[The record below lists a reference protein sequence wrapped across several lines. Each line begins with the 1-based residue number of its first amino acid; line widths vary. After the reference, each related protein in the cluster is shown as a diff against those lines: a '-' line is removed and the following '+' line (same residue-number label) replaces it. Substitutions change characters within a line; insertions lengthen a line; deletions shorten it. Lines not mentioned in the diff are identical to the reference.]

1 MRKRLLNAAAVLLL
15 LILVGLVV
23 WQGSFNMG
31 KLGPAN
37 VGQVY
42 LYWAMS
48 TLVFLLMVWL
58 GFTLFRLMVKLYIER
73 SRDDEGSR
81 IKTKLVTGA
90 LLLSF
95 LPVLFM
101 VLWSYQVLNMNIKQW
116 FSRPAENVKLVL
128 SDVGVSMVKESQIR
142 ARAQANWMASMPE
155 MEIFAHGGPANT
167 DVFEKLCDD
176 NDIVEVHV
184 EAPALGKRTVCA
196 WNARNRSNS
205 ARRIVEIV
213 AIRTGGKLVLTIH
226 LPVDLEQ
233 KEREISG
240 YVAEY
245 SQLGLD
251 RQETRRFY
259 LLYLALITLFILFVA
274 TWVALFL
281 ARQIT
286 VPIAALLEAAREVR
300 RGNLRHRIQVGAVD
314 ELATLVRQFNE
325 MTQDLE
331 SSSKEL
337 EARRRF
343 TETILESIPTGV
355 ISVSGDG
362 KIQTVNQALSRMFGE
377 ECVRGAVRLEQL
389 FQAEDIVE
397 IRYLMNRSRRTGVAS
412 RQLDIPRDR
421 QTLHLSVT
429 VAPIDE
435 RVTSGYVIVLE
446 DTSELLRA
454 QKSAAWHEVA
464 RRIAHEIKNP
474 LTPISL
480 SAERIARHLERG
492 STTPE
497 FARVVR
503 DCTRII
509 QEEVVSVKSLVDE
522 FSQFARFPAAQPQP
536 SDLNEVVESALA
548 VFSGRLEGISIHKA
562 LGEGLPEVN
571 LDREQF
577 KRVVVNLID
586 NAAEAMTEVPWRQ
599 LSIRTLAP
607 TADTVELV
615 VADSGSGISP
625 EDREKLFLPYFSTKE
640 RGTGLGLAIVA
651 HILTDHGAQIRV
663 EDNHPTGARF
673 TIEVPAV
680 VQQPAVQ
687 QEVKL

>member
-1 MRKRLLNAAAVLLL
+1 MRKRLLNAAAVVTL
-15 LILVGLVV
+15 LILVGLVI

-58 GFTLFRLMVKLYIER
+58 AFMLFRLMVKLYIER
-73 SRDDEGSR
+73 SRDSEGSR

-116 FSRPAENVKLVL
+116 FSRPAENVKLAL
-128 SDVGVSMVKESQIR
+128 TDTGVALAKESQIR
-142 ARAQANWMASMPE
+142 ARAQASWMAGLPE
-155 MEIFAHGGPANT
+155 IEVFAHGGPANS
-167 DVFEKLCDD
+167 DLFEKLCDD
-176 NDIVEVHV
+176 NDIVEVHI
-184 EAPALGKRTVCA
+184 ESPTRGKLTVCS
-196 WNARNRSNS
+196 WDARNRSNS
-205 ARRIVEIV
+205 ARRIVEV
-213 AIRTGGKLVLTIH
+213 AAIRTGGRLVLTNH
-226 LPVDLEQ
+226 MPVDLDQ

-331 SSSKEL
+331 SSSREL

-355 ISVSGDG
+355 ISVSADG
-362 KIQTVNQALSRMFGE
+362 RIQTVNHALQRMFGAE
-377 ECVRGAVRLEQL
+377 RVGGATRLEQL
-389 FQAEDIVE
+389 FQTADVVE
-397 IRYLMNRSRRTGVAS
+397 IRYLMNRARRTGVAA
-412 RQLDIPRDR
+412 RQLDVPHDR

-454 QKSAAWHEVA
+454 QKAAAWHEVA

-480 SAERIARHLERG
+480 SAERIARHLERA

-497 FARVVR
+497 FARIVR

-509 QEEVVSVKSLVDE
+509 QEEVGSVKSLVDE

-536 SDLNEVVESALA
+536 SDLNDVVESALA
-548 VFSGRLEGISIHKA
+548 VFSGRLEGITIHKS
-562 LGEGLPEVN
+562 LGEGLPVVN

-586 NAAEAMTEVPWRQ
+586 NAAEAMKEVPWRH
-599 LSIRTLAP
+599 LSIRTQAP
-607 TADTVELV
+607 TPDTVELV
-615 VADSGSGISP
+615 VADSGTGITP

-663 EDNHPTGARF
+663 EDNTPTGARF
-673 TIEVPAV
+673 TIEVPA
-680 VQQPAVQ
+680 AVETMMGT
-687 QEVKL
+687 EVRV

>member
-1 MRKRLLNAAAVLLL
+1 MRKRLLNAAAVITL
-15 LILVGLVV
+15 LILVGLVI

-58 GFTLFRLMVKLYIER
+58 AFMLFRLMVKLYIER
-73 SRDDEGSR
+73 SQEHEGSH

-116 FSRPAENVKLVL
+116 FSRPAESVKLAL
-128 SDVGVSMVKESQIR
+128 SDTGVALTSESEIR
-142 ARAQANWMASMPE
+142 ARAQANWLASLPE
-155 MEIFAHGGPANT
+155 VEVFAHGGPANI
-167 DVFEKLCDD
+167 DLFEKICDE
-176 NDIVEVHV
+176 NDIVEVHIV
-184 EAPALGKRTVCA
+184 SPARGKLTVCS
-196 WNARNRSNS
+196 WDARNRSNS
-205 ARRIVEIV
+205 ARRIVASA
-213 AIRTGGKLVLTIH
+213 AIRTGGQLILTNH

-240 YVAEY
+240 YVSEY
-245 SQLGLD
+245 NQLGLD

-274 TWVALFL
+274 IWVALFL

-300 RGNLRHRIQVGAVD
+300 RGNLRHRVQVGAVD

-331 SSSKEL
+331 SSSREL

-355 ISVSGDG
+355 ISVASDG
-362 KIQTVNQALSRMFGE
+362 RIQTINQALLRMFGE
-377 ECVRGAVRLEQL
+377 ERARAAARLDQL
-389 FQAEDIVE
+389 FADDDVME
-397 IRYLMNRSRRTGVAS
+397 IRYLMNRARRTGVAA
-412 RQLDIPRDR
+412 RQMDIAHNR
-421 QTLHLSVT
+421 QTLHLSIT

-454 QKSAAWHEVA
+454 QKAAAWHEVA

-480 SAERIARHLERG
+480 SAERIARNLERNVT
-492 STTPE
+492 SPE
-497 FARVVR
+497 FTRIIR

-509 QEEVVSVKSLVDE
+509 QEEVGSVKTLVDE
-522 FSQFARFPAAQPQP
+522 FAQFARFPAAQPQP
-536 SDLNEVVESALA
+536 SDLNDVVESALA
-548 VFSGRLEGISIHKA
+548 VFSGRLEGITIHKS
-562 LGEGLPEVN
+562 LRQGLPVVN
-571 LDREQF
+571 VDREQF
-577 KRVVVNLID
+577 KRVIVNLID
-586 NAAEAMTEVPWRQ
+586 NAAEAMKDVPWRH
-599 LSIRTLAP
+599 LSIGTQSP
-607 TADTVELV
+607 TPDTVELV
-615 VADSGSGISP
+615 VADSGIGISP
-625 EDREKLFLPYFSTKE
+625 EDRERLFLPYFSTKG

-663 EDNHPTGARF
+663 EENTPTGARF
-673 TIEVPAV
+673 TIEVPA
-680 VQQPAVQ
+680 AVEQ
-687 QEVKL
+687 AVEAEVRT

>member
-1 MRKRLLNAAAVLLL
+1 MRKRLLNAAAVITL
-15 LILVGLVV
+15 LILVGLVI

-58 GFTLFRLMVKLYIER
+58 AFMLFRLMVKLYIER
-73 SRDDEGSR
+73 SRDHEGSR
-81 IKTKLVTGA
+81 IKTKLVIGA

-116 FSRPAENVKLVL
+116 FSRPAENVKLAL
-128 SDVGVSMVKESQIR
+128 SDTGVALLRESQIR
-142 ARAQANWMASMPE
+142 TRAQANWMAGMPE
-155 MEIFAHGGPANT
+155 VEAFARGKQQST
-167 DVFEKLCDD
+167 DLFEKICDD
-176 NDIVEVHV
+176 NDIVEVHIQT
-184 EAPALGKRTVCA
+184 ASRGKLPLCS

-205 ARRIVEIV
+205 ARRIVETA
-213 AIRTGGKLVLTIH
+213 AIRTGGMLVLTTH

-240 YVAEY
+240 YVSEY
-245 SQLGLD
+245 NQLGLD

-300 RGNLRHRIQVGAVD
+300 KGNLRHRVQVSAVD

-331 SSSKEL
+331 TSSREL

-355 ISVSGDG
+355 ISVAGDG
-362 KIQTVNQALSRMFGE
+362 RIQTVNQALLRMFGE
-377 ECVRGAVRLEQL
+377 EKVRGAARLDQL
-389 FQAEDIVE
+389 FQPEDVIE
-397 IRYLMNRSRRTGVAS
+397 IRYLMNRARRTGVAA
-412 RQLDIPRDR
+412 RQLDVPYQR

-435 RVTSGYVIVLE
+435 RVTSGFVIVLE

-454 QKSAAWHEVA
+454 QKAAAWHEVA

-522 FSQFARFPAAQPQP
+522 FSQFARFPAAQPQL
-536 SDLNEVVESALA
+536 SDMNEIVESALA
-548 VFSGRLEGISIHKA
+548 VFSGRMVGITIHKSLA
-562 LGEGLPEVN
+562 KELPAVN

-586 NAAEAMTEVPWRQ
+586 NAAEAMKEVPWRH
-599 LSIRTLAP
+599 LSIRTQAL

-615 VADSGSGISP
+615 VADSGCGISP

-640 RGTGLGLAIVA
+640 RGTGLGLAIVS

-663 EDNHPTGARF
+663 EDNTPTGARF
-673 TIEVPAV
+673 TIEIPA
-680 VQQPAVQ
+680 AVGTMMAP
-687 QEVKL
+687 EVKA

>member
-1 MRKRLLNAAAVLLL
+1 MRKRLLNAAAVITL
-15 LILVGLVV
+15 LILVGLVI

-48 TLVFLLMVWL
+48 TQVFLLMVWL
-58 GFTLFRLMVKLYIER
+58 AFMLFRLMVKLYIER
-73 SRDDEGSR
+73 SRDSEGSR

-101 VLWSYQVLNMNIKQW
+101 VLGSYQVLNMNIKQW
-116 FSRPAENVKLVL
+116 FSRPAENVKLAL
-128 SDVGVSMVKESQIR
+128 SDTGVALLKESQIR

-155 MEIFAHGGPANT
+155 LEVFAHGGPANG
-167 DVFEKLCDD
+167 DLFEKICDD
-176 NDIVEVHV
+176 NDIIEVHIDS
-184 EAPALGKRTVCA
+184 PTRGKLTVCS
-196 WNARNRSNS
+196 WDARNRSNS
-205 ARRIVEIV
+205 ARRIVET
-213 AIRTGGKLVLTIH
+213 APIRTGGQLVLTNH
-226 LPVDLEQ
+226 LPVDLDQ

-240 YVAEY
+240 YVREY
-245 SQLGLD
+245 NQLGLD

-331 SSSKEL
+331 SSSREL

-355 ISVSGDG
+355 ISVAGDG
-362 KIQTVNQALSRMFGE
+362 KIQTVNHALQRMFGE
-377 ECVRGAVRLEQL
+377 ERVRDAARLDQL
-389 FQAEDIVE
+389 FQPADVME
-397 IRYLMNRSRRTGVAS
+397 IRYLMNRARRTGVAA
-412 RQLDIPRDR
+412 RQLDIPHNR

-435 RVTSGYVIVLE
+435 RVTSGFVIVLE

-454 QKSAAWHEVA
+454 QKAAAWHEVA

-480 SAERIARHLERG
+480 SADRIARQLER
-492 STTPE
+492 SATTPE
-497 FARVVR
+497 FARIVR

-548 VFSGRLEGISIHKA
+548 VFSGRLEGITIHQS
-562 LGEGLPEVN
+562 LGDGLPEVN

-586 NAAEAMTEVPWRQ
+586 NAAEAMKDVPWRH
-599 LSIRTLAP
+599 LSITTQAP

-615 VADSGSGISP
+615 VADSGCGISP

-663 EDNHPTGARF
+663 EDNTPSGARF
-673 TIEVPAV
+673 TIEVPAAV
-680 VQQPAVQ
+680 GSFTPA
-687 QEVKL
+687 EVRV

>member
-1 MRKRLLNAAAVLLL
+1 MRKRLLNAAAVVTL
-15 LILVGLVV
+15 LILVGLVI

-58 GFTLFRLMVKLYIER
+58 AFMLFRLMVKLYIER
-73 SRDDEGSR
+73 SRDSEGSR

-116 FSRPAENVKLVL
+116 FSRPAENVKLAL
-128 SDVGVSMVKESQIR
+128 TDTGVALAKESQIR
-142 ARAQANWMASMPE
+142 ARAQASWMAGLPE
-155 MEIFAHGGPANT
+155 IEVFAHGGPANS
-167 DVFEKLCDD
+167 DLFEKLCDD
-176 NDIVEVHV
+176 NDIVEVHI
-184 EAPALGKRTVCA
+184 ESPTRGKLTVCS
-196 WNARNRSNS
+196 WDARNRSNS
-205 ARRIVEIV
+205 ARRIVEV
-213 AIRTGGKLVLTIH
+213 AAIRTGGRLVLTNH
-226 LPVDLEQ
+226 MPVDLDQ

-331 SSSKEL
+331 SSSREL

-355 ISVSGDG
+355 ISVSADG
-362 KIQTVNQALSRMFGE
+362 RIQTVNHALQRMFGAE
-377 ECVRGAVRLEQL
+377 RVQGASRLEQL
-389 FQAEDIVE
+389 FQTADVVE
-397 IRYLMNRSRRTGVAS
+397 IRYLMNRARRTGVAA
-412 RQLDIPRDR
+412 RQLDVPHDR

-454 QKSAAWHEVA
+454 QKAAAWHEVA

-480 SAERIARHLERG
+480 SAERIARHLER
-492 STTPE
+492 SATTPE
-497 FARVVR
+497 FARIVR

-509 QEEVVSVKSLVDE
+509 QEEVGSVKSLVDE

-536 SDLNEVVESALA
+536 SDLNDVVESALA
-548 VFSGRLEGISIHKA
+548 VFSGRLEGITIHKS
-562 LGEGLPEVN
+562 LGEGLPVVN

-586 NAAEAMTEVPWRQ
+586 NAAEAMKEVPWRH
-599 LSIRTLAP
+599 LSIRTQAP
-607 TADTVELV
+607 TPDTVELV
-615 VADSGSGISP
+615 VADSGTGITP

-663 EDNHPTGARF
+663 EDNTPTGARF
-673 TIEVPAV
+673 TIEVPA
-680 VQQPAVQ
+680 AVETMMGT
-687 QEVKL
+687 EVRV

>member
-1 MRKRLLNAAAVLLL
+1 MRKRLLNAAAVVTL
-15 LILVGLVV
+15 LILVGLVI

-37 VGQVY
+37 VCQVY

-58 GFTLFRLMVKLYIER
+58 AFMLFRLMVKLYIER

-128 SDVGVSMVKESQIR
+128 SDTGVALLNESQVR
-142 ARAQANWMASMPE
+142 TRAQANWLALMPE
-155 MEIFAHGGPANT
+155 VEALARGGPGNS
-167 DVFEKLCDD
+167 DLFEKICDA
-176 NDIVEVHV
+176 NDIVEVYIQSA
-184 EAPALGKRTVCA
+184 ERGKLSVCA
-196 WNARNRSNS
+196 WDARNRSNS
-205 ARRIVEIV
+205 ARRIVERA
-213 AIRTGGKLVLTIH
+213 AIRSGGTLTLTTH

-240 YVAEY
+240 YVSEY
-245 SQLGLD
+245 NQLGLD

-286 VPIAALLEAAREVR
+286 VPITALLEAAGEVR
-300 RGNLRHRIQVGAVD
+300 RGNLRHRIRVGAVD
-314 ELATLVRQFNE
+314 ELGTLVRQFNE

-331 SSSKEL
+331 SSSREL

-355 ISVSGDG
+355 ISVAADG
-362 KIQTVNQALSRMFGE
+362 RIQTVNQALLRMFGAE
-377 ECVRGAVRLEQL
+377 RARAATRLEQL
-389 FQAEDIVE
+389 FQAEDVIE
-397 IRYLMNRSRRTGVAS
+397 IRYLMNRARRTGVAS
-412 RQLDIPRDR
+412 RQLDVPQDR
-421 QTLHLSVT
+421 QMLHLSVT

-474 LTPISL
+474 LTPILL
-480 SAERIARHLERG
+480 SAERIARHLER
-492 STTPE
+492 SAASPE

-509 QEEVVSVKSLVDE
+509 QEEVLSVKSLVDE
-522 FSQFARFPAAQPQP
+522 FSQFARFPAAQPQA

-548 VFSGRLEGISIHKA
+548 VFSGRLEGITIHKVM
-562 LGEGLPEVN
+562 GEGLPVVN

-586 NAAEAMTEVPWRQ
+586 NAAEAMKEVPWRH

-607 TADTVELV
+607 TPDTVELI
-615 VADSGSGISP
+615 VADSGIGISP

-663 EDNHPTGARF
+663 EDNTPTGARF
-673 TIEVPAV
+673 TIEVPA
-680 VQQPAVQ
+680 AA
-687 QEVKL
+687 EVKV

>member
-1 MRKRLLNAAAVLLL
+1 MRKRLLNAAAVVTL
-15 LILVGLVV
+15 LILVGLVI

-58 GFTLFRLMVKLYIER
+58 AFMLFRLMVKLYIER

-128 SDVGVSMVKESQIR
+128 SDTGVALLNESQVR
-142 ARAQANWMASMPE
+142 TRAQANWLALMPE
-155 MEIFAHGGPANT
+155 VEALARGGPANS
-167 DVFEKLCDD
+167 DLFEKICDD
-176 NDIVEVHV
+176 NDIVEVYIQS
-184 EAPALGKRTVCA
+184 AARGKLSVCA
-196 WNARNRSNS
+196 WDARNRSNS
-205 ARRIVEIV
+205 ARRLVERA
-213 AIRTGGKLVLTIH
+213 AIRSGGTLTLTTH

-240 YVAEY
+240 YVSEY
-245 SQLGLD
+245 NQLGLD

-286 VPIAALLEAAREVR
+286 VPITALLEAAGEVR
-300 RGNLRHRIQVGAVD
+300 RGNLRHRIRVGAVD
-314 ELATLVRQFNE
+314 ELGTLVRQFNE

-331 SSSKEL
+331 SSSREL

-355 ISVSGDG
+355 ISVAADG
-362 KIQTVNQALSRMFGE
+362 RIQTVNQALLRMFGAE
-377 ECVRGAVRLEQL
+377 RARAATRLEQL
-389 FQAEDIVE
+389 FQAEDVIE
-397 IRYLMNRSRRTGVAS
+397 IRYLMNRARRTGVAS
-412 RQLDIPRDR
+412 RQLDVPQGR
-421 QTLHLSVT
+421 QMLHLSVT

-474 LTPISL
+474 LTPILL
-480 SAERIARHLERG
+480 SAERIARHLER
-492 STTPE
+492 SAASPE

-509 QEEVVSVKSLVDE
+509 QEEVLSVKSLVDE
-522 FSQFARFPAAQPQP
+522 FSQFARFPAAQPQA

-548 VFSGRLEGISIHKA
+548 VFSGRLEGITIHKVM
-562 LGEGLPEVN
+562 GEGLPVVN

-586 NAAEAMTEVPWRQ
+586 NAAEAMKEVPWRH

-607 TADTVELV
+607 TPDTVELI
-615 VADSGSGISP
+615 VADSGIGISQ
-625 EDREKLFLPYFSTKE
+625 EDREKLFLPYFSTKD

-663 EDNHPTGARF
+663 EDNTPTGARF
-673 TIEVPAV
+673 TIEVPA
-680 VQQPAVQ
+680 AA
-687 QEVKL
+687 EVKV

>member
-1 MRKRLLNAAAVLLL
+1 MRKRLLNAAAVVTL
-15 LILVGLVV
+15 LILVGLVI

-58 GFTLFRLMVKLYIER
+58 AFMLFRLMVKLYIER
-73 SRDDEGSR
+73 SRDSEGSR

-116 FSRPAENVKLVL
+116 FSRPAENVKLAL
-128 SDVGVSMVKESQIR
+128 TDTGVALAKESQIR
-142 ARAQANWMASMPE
+142 ARAQASWMAGLPE
-155 MEIFAHGGPANT
+155 IEVFAHGGPANS
-167 DVFEKLCDD
+167 DLFEKLCDD
-176 NDIVEVHV
+176 NDIVEVHI
-184 EAPALGKRTVCA
+184 ESPSRGKLTVCS
-196 WNARNRSNS
+196 WDARNRSNS
-205 ARRIVEIV
+205 ARRIVEAA
-213 AIRTGGKLVLTIH
+213 AIRTGGRLVLTNH
-226 LPVDLEQ
+226 MPVDLDQ

-331 SSSKEL
+331 SSSREL

-355 ISVSGDG
+355 ISVSADG
-362 KIQTVNQALSRMFGE
+362 RIQTVNHALQRMFGAE
-377 ECVRGAVRLEQL
+377 RVQGASRLEQL
-389 FQAEDIVE
+389 FQTADVVE
-397 IRYLMNRSRRTGVAS
+397 IRYLMNRARRTGVAA
-412 RQLDIPRDR
+412 RQLDVPHDR
-421 QTLHLSVT
+421 QTLHLSLT

-454 QKSAAWHEVA
+454 QKAAAWHEVA

-480 SAERIARHLERG
+480 SAERIARHLERTA
-492 STTPE
+492 TTPE
-497 FARVVR
+497 FARIVR

-509 QEEVVSVKSLVDE
+509 QEEVGSVKSLVDE

-536 SDLNEVVESALA
+536 SDLNDVVESALA
-548 VFSGRLEGISIHKA
+548 VFSGRLEGITIHKS
-562 LGEGLPEVN
+562 LGEGLPVVN

-586 NAAEAMTEVPWRQ
+586 NAAEAMKEVPWRH
-599 LSIRTLAP
+599 LSIRTQAP
-607 TADTVELV
+607 TPDTVELV
-615 VADSGSGISP
+615 VADSGTGITP

-663 EDNHPTGARF
+663 EDNTPTGARF
-673 TIEVPAV
+673 TIEVPA
-680 VQQPAVQ
+680 AVETMMGT
-687 QEVKL
+687 EVRV

>member
-1 MRKRLLNAAAVLLL
+1 MRKRLLNAAAVVTL
-15 LILVGLVV
+15 LILVGLVI

-58 GFTLFRLMVKLYIER
+58 AFMLFRLMVKLYIER
-73 SRDDEGSR
+73 SRDSEGSR

-116 FSRPAENVKLVL
+116 FSRPAENVKLAL
-128 SDVGVSMVKESQIR
+128 TDTGVALAKESQIR
-142 ARAQANWMASMPE
+142 ARAQASWMAGLPE
-155 MEIFAHGGPANT
+155 IEVFAHGGPANS
-167 DVFEKLCDD
+167 DLFEKLCDD
-176 NDIVEVHV
+176 NDIVEVHI
-184 EAPALGKRTVCA
+184 ESPSRGKLTVCS
-196 WNARNRSNS
+196 WDARNRSNS
-205 ARRIVEIV
+205 ARRIVEAA
-213 AIRTGGKLVLTIH
+213 AIWTGGRLVLTNH
-226 LPVDLEQ
+226 MPVDLDQ

-331 SSSKEL
+331 SSSREL
-337 EARRRF
+337 EVRRRF

-355 ISVSGDG
+355 ISVSADG
-362 KIQTVNQALSRMFGE
+362 RIQTVNHALQRMFGAE
-377 ECVRGAVRLEQL
+377 RVQGASRLEQL
-389 FQAEDIVE
+389 FQTADVVE
-397 IRYLMNRSRRTGVAS
+397 IRYLMNRARRTGVAA
-412 RQLDIPRDR
+412 RQLDVPHDR

-454 QKSAAWHEVA
+454 QKAAAWHEVA

-480 SAERIARHLERG
+480 SAERIARHLERTA
-492 STTPE
+492 TTPE
-497 FARVVR
+497 FARIVR

-509 QEEVVSVKSLVDE
+509 QEEVGSVKSLVDE

-536 SDLNEVVESALA
+536 SDLNDVVESALA
-548 VFSGRLEGISIHKA
+548 VFSGRLEGITIHKS
-562 LGEGLPEVN
+562 LGEGLPVVN

-586 NAAEAMTEVPWRQ
+586 NAAEAMKEVPWRH
-599 LSIRTLAP
+599 LSIRTQAP
-607 TADTVELV
+607 TPDTVELV
-615 VADSGSGISP
+615 VADSGTGITP

-663 EDNHPTGARF
+663 EDNTPTGARF
-673 TIEVPAV
+673 TIEVPA
-680 VQQPAVQ
+680 AVETMMGT
-687 QEVKL
+687 EVRV

>member
-1 MRKRLLNAAAVLLL
+1 MRKRLLNAAAVVTL
-15 LILVGLVV
+15 LILVGLVI

-58 GFTLFRLMVKLYIER
+58 AFMLFRLMVKLYIER

-128 SDVGVSMVKESQIR
+128 SDTGVALLNESQVR
-142 ARAQANWMASMPE
+142 TRAQANWLALMPE
-155 MEIFAHGGPANT
+155 VEALARGGPANS
-167 DVFEKLCDD
+167 DLFEKICDD
-176 NDIVEVHV
+176 NDIVEVYIQS
-184 EAPALGKRTVCA
+184 AARGKLSVCA
-196 WNARNRSNS
+196 WDARNRSNS
-205 ARRIVEIV
+205 ARRIVERA
-213 AIRTGGKLVLTIH
+213 AIRSGGTLTLTTH

-240 YVAEY
+240 YVSEY
-245 SQLGLD
+245 NQLGLD

-286 VPIAALLEAAREVR
+286 VPITALLEAAGEVR
-300 RGNLRHRIQVGAVD
+300 RGNLRHRIRVGAVD
-314 ELATLVRQFNE
+314 ELGTLVRQFNE

-331 SSSKEL
+331 SSSREL

-355 ISVSGDG
+355 ISVAADG
-362 KIQTVNQALSRMFGE
+362 RIQTVNQALLRMFGAE
-377 ECVRGAVRLEQL
+377 RARAATRLEQL
-389 FQAEDIVE
+389 FQAEDVIE
-397 IRYLMNRSRRTGVAS
+397 IRYLMNRARRTGVAS
-412 RQLDIPRDR
+412 RQLDVPQNR
-421 QTLHLSVT
+421 QMLHLSVT

-474 LTPISL
+474 LTPILL
-480 SAERIARHLERG
+480 SAERIARHLER
-492 STTPE
+492 SAASPE

-509 QEEVVSVKSLVDE
+509 QEEVLSVKSLVDE
-522 FSQFARFPAAQPQP
+522 FSQFARFPAAQPQA

-548 VFSGRLEGISIHKA
+548 VFSGRLEGITIHKVM
-562 LGEGLPEVN
+562 GEGLPVVN

-586 NAAEAMTEVPWRQ
+586 NAAEAMKEVPWRH

-607 TADTVELV
+607 TPDTVELI
-615 VADSGSGISP
+615 VADSGIGISQ
-625 EDREKLFLPYFSTKE
+625 EDREKLFLPYFSTKD

-663 EDNHPTGARF
+663 EDNTPTGARF
-673 TIEVPAV
+673 TIEVPA
-680 VQQPAVQ
+680 AA
-687 QEVKL
+687 EVKL

>member
-1 MRKRLLNAAAVLLL
+1 MRKRLLNAAAIVTL
-15 LILVGLVV
+15 LILVGLVI

-58 GFTLFRLMVKLYIER
+58 AFMLFRLMVKLYIER
-73 SRDDEGSR
+73 SRDHEGSR

-116 FSRPAENVKLVL
+116 FSRPAENVKLAL
-128 SDVGVSMVKESQIR
+128 SDTGVALLKESQIR
-142 ARAQANWMASMPE
+142 TRAQANWLASMPE
-155 MEIFAHGGPANT
+155 VEVFAQGGPADT
-167 DVFEKLCDD
+167 ELFEKVCDE
-176 NDIVEVHV
+176 NDIVEVHIQ
-184 EAPALGKRTVCA
+184 AGARGKLTVCS
-196 WNARNRSNS
+196 WDARNRSNS
-205 ARRIVEIV
+205 ARRLVESA
-213 AIRTGGKLVLTIH
+213 AIRGGGKLILTTH

-240 YVAEY
+240 YVSEY
-245 SQLGLD
+245 NQLGLD

-286 VPIAALLEAAREVR
+286 VPITALLEAAREVR

-314 ELATLVRQFNE
+314 ELGTLVRQFNE

-331 SSSKEL
+331 SSSREL

-355 ISVSGDG
+355 ISVAADG
-362 KIQTVNQALSRMFGE
+362 RIQTVNQALLRIFGQE
-377 ECVRGAVRLEQL
+377 RVRAATRLDQL
-389 FQAEDIVE
+389 FQPEDVIE
-397 IRYLMNRSRRTGVAS
+397 IRYLMSRARRTGVAA
-412 RQLDIPRDR
+412 RQLDVQQDR

-480 SAERIARHLERG
+480 SAERIARHLDR
-492 STTPE
+492 SASSPE
-497 FARVVR
+497 FARMVR

-509 QEEVVSVKSLVDE
+509 QEEVLSVKSLVDE
-522 FSQFARFPAAQPQP
+522 FSQFARFPAAQPQA
-536 SDLNEVVESALA
+536 SDLNEVVEAAVA
-548 VFSGRLEGISIHKA
+548 VFSGRLDGITIHKSLA
-562 LGEGLPEVN
+562 AGLPVVN

-586 NAAEAMTEVPWRQ
+586 NAAEAMKEVPWRH
-599 LSIRTLAP
+599 LSIRTQAP
-607 TADTVELV
+607 TPDTVELI

-663 EDNHPTGARF
+663 EDNTPTGARF
-673 TIEVPAV
+673 TIEVPA
-680 VQQPAVQ
+680 AVGSLAPS
-687 QEVKL
+687 EVRG

>member
-1 MRKRLLNAAAVLLL
+1 MRKRLLNAAAVVTL
-15 LILVGLVV
+15 LILVGLVI

-58 GFTLFRLMVKLYIER
+58 AFMLFRLMVKLYIER
-73 SRDDEGSR
+73 SRDSEGSH

-116 FSRPAENVKLVL
+116 FSRPAENVKLAL
-128 SDVGVSMVKESQIR
+128 SDTGVALLRESQIR
-142 ARAQANWMASMPE
+142 TRAQANWLASLPE
-155 MEIFAHGGPANT
+155 VEVFAHGGPANS
-167 DVFEKLCDD
+167 DVFEKLCEE
-176 NDIVEVHV
+176 NDIVEVHI
-184 EAPALGKRTVCA
+184 ESAARGKLPVCG

-205 ARRIVEIV
+205 ARRIVET
-213 AIRTGGKLVLTIH
+213 APIRTGGTLVLTTH

-245 SQLGLD
+245 NQLGLD

-259 LLYLALITLFILFVA
+259 LIYLALITLFILFVA

-286 VPIAALLEAAREVR
+286 IPIAALLEAAREVR
-300 RGNLRHRIQVGAVD
+300 RGNLRHRVQVGAVD

-325 MTQDLE
+325 MTADLE
-331 SSSKEL
+331 SSSREL

-355 ISVSGDG
+355 ISIAADG
-362 KIQTVNQALSRMFGE
+362 RIQTVNHALQRMFGAE
-377 ECVRGAVRLEQL
+377 KVKAAARLDQL
-389 FQAEDIVE
+389 FQPEDIIE
-397 IRYLMNRSRRTGVAS
+397 LRYLMNRSRRTGVAS
-412 RQLDIPRDR
+412 RQIDVPLGR

-454 QKSAAWHEVA
+454 QKAAAWHEVA

-492 STTPE
+492 SASPE

-509 QEEVVSVKSLVDE
+509 QDEVVSVKSLVDE

-536 SDLNEVVESALA
+536 SDLNEVVEAALA
-548 VFSGRLEGISIHKA
+548 VFSGRLEGVTIHKSLA
-562 LGEGLPEVN
+562 PDLPVVN
-571 LDREQF
+571 IDREQF

-586 NAAEAMTEVPWRQ
+586 NAAEAMKDVPWRH
-599 LSIRTLAP
+599 LSIRTSAP

-615 VADSGSGISP
+615 VADSGTGISP

-663 EDNHPTGARF
+663 EDNTPTGARF
-673 TIEVPAV
+673 TIEVPTAV
-680 VQQPAVQ
+680 GSLAGA
-687 QEVKL
+687 EAKA

>member
-1 MRKRLLNAAAVLLL
+1 MRKRLLNAAAVVTL
-15 LILVGLVV
+15 LILVGLVI

-58 GFTLFRLMVKLYIER
+58 AFMLFRLMVKLYIER
-73 SRDDEGSR
+73 SRDSEGSR

-116 FSRPAENVKLVL
+116 FSRPAENVKLAL
-128 SDVGVSMVKESQIR
+128 TDTGVALAKESQIR
-142 ARAQANWMASMPE
+142 ARAQASWLAGLPE
-155 MEIFAHGGPANT
+155 IEVFAHGGPANS
-167 DVFEKLCDD
+167 DLFAKLCDD
-176 NDIVEVHV
+176 NDIVEVHI
-184 EAPALGKRTVCA
+184 ESPSRGKLTVCS
-196 WNARNRSNS
+196 WDARNRSNS
-205 ARRIVEIV
+205 ARRIVEAA
-213 AIRTGGKLVLTIH
+213 AIRTGGRLVLTNH
-226 LPVDLEQ
+226 MPVDLDQ

-286 VPIAALLEAAREVR
+286 VPISALLEAAREVR

-331 SSSKEL
+331 SSSREL

-355 ISVSGDG
+355 ISVSSDG
-362 KIQTVNQALSRMFGE
+362 RIQTVNHALQRMFGAE
-377 ECVRGAVRLEQL
+377 RVSGAARLDQL
-389 FQAEDIVE
+389 FQTADVVE
-397 IRYLMNRSRRTGVAS
+397 IRYLMNRARRTGVAS
-412 RQLDIPRDR
+412 RQLDVPHDR

-454 QKSAAWHEVA
+454 QKAAAWHEVA

-480 SAERIARHLERG
+480 SAERIARHLER
-492 STTPE
+492 SATTPE
-497 FARVVR
+497 FARIVR

-509 QEEVVSVKSLVDE
+509 QEEVGSVKSLVDE

-548 VFSGRLEGISIHKA
+548 VFSGRLEGITIHKS
-562 LGEGLPEVN
+562 LGDGLPVVN

-586 NAAEAMTEVPWRQ
+586 NAAEAMKEAPWRH
-599 LSIRTLAP
+599 LSIRTQAP
-607 TADTVELV
+607 TPDTVELV
-615 VADSGSGISP
+615 VADSGTGITP

-663 EDNHPTGARF
+663 EDNTPTGARF

-680 VQQPAVQ
+680 VETMTGT
-687 QEVKL
+687 EVRV

>member
-1 MRKRLLNAAAVLLL
+1 MRKRLLNASAVVTL
-15 LILVGLVV
+15 LILIGLVV

-31 KLGPAN
+31 RLGPAN

-48 TLVFLLMVWL
+48 TLVFLLMVTL
-58 GFTLFRLMVKLYIER
+58 AFMLFRLMVKLYVER
-73 SRDDEGSR
+73 SRDVEGSH

-95 LPVLFM
+95 LPVGFM
-101 VLWSYQVLNMNIKQW
+101 VLWSYSVLNMNIKSW
-116 FSRPAENVKLVL
+116 FSRPAENVKLAL
-128 SDVGVSMVKESQIR
+128 ADTGVALFQESRLR
-142 ARAQANWMASMPE
+142 ARAQANWMASLPE
-155 MEIFAHGGPANT
+155 AEVFAHGGPPET
-167 DVFEKLCDD
+167 ELFEKLCED
-176 NDIVEVHV
+176 NDIVEAHI
-184 EAPALGKRTVCA
+184 LTSGRRKLTVCA
-196 WNARNRSNS
+196 WNARNRSNN
-205 ARRIVEIV
+205 ARRIVES
-213 AIRTGGKLVLTIH
+213 APIRTGGRLVLTTH
-226 LPVDLEQ
+226 PPVDLEQ

-245 SQLGLD
+245 NQLGFD

-274 TWVALFL
+274 TWIALFL

-286 VPIAALLEAAREVR
+286 VPIAALLAAAREVR
-300 RGNLRHRIQVGAVD
+300 KGNLRHRIDVAAVD
-314 ELATLVRQFNE
+314 EFATLVRQFNE
-325 MTQDLE
+325 MTQDLDT
-331 SSSKEL
+331 SSREL

-355 ISVSGDG
+355 ISVSADG
-362 KIQTVNQALSRMFGE
+362 RIQTVNRALLRMFGDGR
-377 ECVRGAVRLEQL
+377 VREAEKLDQL
-389 FQAEDIVE
+389 FSAEDVLE
-397 IRYLMNRSRRTGVAS
+397 IRYLMNRARRTGVAS
-412 RQLDIPRDR
+412 RQFDIPDGR
-421 QTLHLSVT
+421 QTLHLSIT

-435 RVTSGYVIVLE
+435 RVTSGHVIVLE

-480 SAERIARHLERG
+480 SAERIARHLERHAA
-492 STTPE
+492 SPE
-497 FARVVR
+497 FVRVVR

-509 QEEVVSVKSLVDE
+509 QQEVGSVKTLVDE

-536 SDLNEVVESALA
+536 SDLNEVVLSALA
-548 VFSGRLEGISIHKA
+548 IFEGRLDGIAIHTEFA
-562 LGEGLPEVN
+562 PGLPVVN
-571 LDREQF
+571 VDREQF

-586 NAAEAMTEVPWRQ
+586 NAAEAMRDVPWRH
-599 LSIRTLAP
+599 LSIRTSAP
-607 TADTVELV
+607 TPDAAELV
-615 VADSGSGISP
+615 IADSGSGISP
-625 EDREKLFLPYFSTKE
+625 EDREKLFLPYFSTKG

-663 EDNHPTGARF
+663 EDNTPSGARF
-673 TIEVPAV
+673 TIEVPAAIGS
-680 VQQPAVQ
+680 PASI
-687 QEVKL
+687 EVKT

>member
-1 MRKRLLNAAAVLLL
+1 MRKRLLNAAAVVTL
-15 LILVGLVV
+15 LILVGLVI

-58 GFTLFRLMVKLYIER
+58 AFMLFRLMVKLYIER
-73 SRDDEGSR
+73 SRDSEGSR

-116 FSRPAENVKLVL
+116 FSRPAENVKLAL
-128 SDVGVSMVKESQIR
+128 TDTGVALAKESQIR
-142 ARAQANWMASMPE
+142 ARAQASWMAGLPE
-155 MEIFAHGGPANT
+155 IEVFAHGGPANS
-167 DVFEKLCDD
+167 DLFEKLCDD
-176 NDIVEVHV
+176 NDIVEVHI
-184 EAPALGKRTVCA
+184 ESPTRGKLTVCS
-196 WNARNRSNS
+196 WDARNRSNS
-205 ARRIVEIV
+205 ARRIVEAA
-213 AIRTGGKLVLTIH
+213 AIRTGGRLVLTNH
-226 LPVDLEQ
+226 MPVDLDQ

-331 SSSKEL
+331 SSSREL

-355 ISVSGDG
+355 ISVSADG
-362 KIQTVNQALSRMFGE
+362 RIQTVNHALQRMFGAE
-377 ECVRGAVRLEQL
+377 RVGGATRLEQL
-389 FQAEDIVE
+389 FQTADVVE
-397 IRYLMNRSRRTGVAS
+397 IRYLMNRARRTGVAA
-412 RQLDIPRDR
+412 RQLDVPHDR

-454 QKSAAWHEVA
+454 QKAAAWHEVA

-480 SAERIARHLERG
+480 SAERIARHLERA

-497 FARVVR
+497 FARIVR

-509 QEEVVSVKSLVDE
+509 QEEVGSVKSLVDE

-536 SDLNEVVESALA
+536 SDLNDVVESALA
-548 VFSGRLEGISIHKA
+548 VFSGRLEGITIHKS
-562 LGEGLPEVN
+562 LGEGLPVVN

-586 NAAEAMTEVPWRQ
+586 NAAEAMKEVPWRH
-599 LSIRTLAP
+599 LSIRTQAP
-607 TADTVELV
+607 TPDTVELV
-615 VADSGSGISP
+615 VADSGTGITP

-663 EDNHPTGARF
+663 EDNTPTGARF
-673 TIEVPAV
+673 TIEVPA
-680 VQQPAVQ
+680 AVETMMGT
-687 QEVKL
+687 EVRV

>member
-1 MRKRLLNAAAVLLL
+1 MRKRLLHAAAVITL

-31 KLGPAN
+31 RLGPAN

-58 GFTLFRLMVKLYIER
+58 AFMLFRLMVKLYIER
-73 SRDDEGSR
+73 SRDSEGSR
-81 IKTKLVTGA
+81 IKTKLVIGA

-116 FSRPAENVKLVL
+116 FSRPAENVKLAL
-128 SDVGVSMVKESQIR
+128 ADTGVALLKESQIR
-142 ARAQANWMASMPE
+142 TRAQAHWLAGLPE
-155 MEIFAHGGPANT
+155 LEVFAHGGPANSGL
-167 DVFEKLCDD
+167 FEKLCDE
-176 NDIVEVHV
+176 NDIVEAHV
-184 EAPALGKRTVCA
+184 ESPARGRLTVCA
-196 WNARNRSNS
+196 WDARNRSNS
-205 ARRIVEIV
+205 ARRIIET
-213 AIRTGGKLVLTIH
+213 APIRTGGTLVLTTH
-226 LPVDLEQ
+226 LPVDLDQ

-240 YVAEY
+240 YVSEY
-245 SQLGLD
+245 NQLGLD
-251 RQETRRFY
+251 RQETRRLY

-300 RGNLRHRIQVGAVD
+300 KGNLRHRVNVGAVD

-331 SSSKEL
+331 SSSREL

-355 ISVSGDG
+355 ISVASDG
-362 KIQTVNQALSRMFGE
+362 RIQTVNHALLRMFGE
-377 ECVRGAVRLEQL
+377 EKAQGAARLEQL
-389 FQAEDIVE
+389 FQAEDVIE
-397 IRYLMNRSRRTGVAS
+397 IRYLMNRARRTGVAS
-412 RQLDIPRDR
+412 RQLDVPQGR

-492 STTPE
+492 AGSPD

-536 SDLNEVVESALA
+536 SDLNDVVESALA
-548 VFSGRLEGISIHKA
+548 VFSGRLEGITIHKA
-562 LGEGLPEVN
+562 LAANLPEVS

-586 NAAEAMTEVPWRQ
+586 NAAEAMKDVPWRH
-599 LSIRTLAP
+599 LSIRTQAP

-615 VADSGSGISP
+615 VADSGCGISP

-651 HILTDHGAQIRV
+651 HILTEHGAQIRV
-663 EDNHPTGARF
+663 EDNTPTGARF
-673 TIEVPAV
+673 TIEVPVAV
-680 VQQPAVQ
+680 SPLPAA
-687 QEVKL
+687 EVKV

>member
-1 MRKRLLNAAAVLLL
+1 MRKRLLNAAAVVTL
-15 LILVGLVV
+15 LILAGLVI

-31 KLGPAN
+31 RLGPAN

-48 TLVFLLMVWL
+48 TLVFLLMVTL
-58 GFTLFRLMVKLYIER
+58 AFMLFRLMVKLYVER
-73 SRDDEGSR
+73 SKQTEGSH

-101 VLWSYQVLNMNIKQW
+101 VLWSYSVLNMNIKSW
-116 FSRPAENVKLVL
+116 FSRPAENVKLAL
-128 SDVGVSMVKESQIR
+128 SDTGVALFRESQIR
-142 ARAQANWMASMPE
+142 ARAQANWLASIPE
-155 MEIFAHGGPANT
+155 VEVFAHGGPANS
-167 DVFEKLCDD
+167 DLFEKLCED
-176 NDIVEVHV
+176 NDIVEVHILS
-184 EAPALGKRTVCA
+184 ASRGRLTVCG

-205 ARRIVEIV
+205 ARRII
-213 AIRTGGKLVLTIH
+213 ASANIRTGGRLVLTTH

-245 SQLGLD
+245 NQLGLD
-251 RQETRRFY
+251 RHETRRFY
-259 LLYLALITLFILFVA
+259 LTYLALITLFILFVA

-300 RGNLRHRIQVGAVD
+300 KGNLRHRVQVAAVD

-355 ISVSGDG
+355 ISVAADG
-362 KIQTVNQALSRMFGE
+362 RIQTVNRALLKMLGE
-377 ECVRGAVRLEQL
+377 ERVQKAMRLDQL
-389 FQAEDIVE
+389 FLMEEVTE
-397 IRYLMNRSRRTGVAS
+397 IRYLMNRARRTGVAS
-412 RQLDIPRDR
+412 RQIDIPQGR

-435 RVTSGYVIVLE
+435 RVTSGFVIVLE

-454 QKSAAWHEVA
+454 QKAAAWHEVA

-480 SAERIARHLERG
+480 SAERIARHLERT
-492 STTPE
+492 SATPE

-509 QEEVVSVKSLVDE
+509 QEEVGSVKTLVDE

-536 SDLNEVVESALA
+536 SDLNEIVESALA
-548 VFSGRLEGISIHKA
+548 VFAGRLEGITVHKELEA
-562 LGEGLPEVN
+562 GLPVVN

-577 KRVVVNLID
+577 RRVVVNLID
-586 NAAEAMTEVPWRQ
+586 NAAEAMRDVPWRH
-599 LSIRTLAP
+599 LSIRTQAP
-607 TADTVELV
+607 TPEMVELV
-615 VADSGSGISP
+615 VADSGVGITP
-625 EDREKLFLPYFSTKE
+625 EDREKLFLPYFSTKG

-663 EDNHPTGARF
+663 EDNTPTGARF
-673 TIEVPAV
+673 TIEVPAAIGAPT
-680 VQQPAVQ
+680 PA
-687 QEVKL
+687 EVKV

>member
-1 MRKRLLNAAAVLLL
+1 
-15 LILVGLVV
+15 
-23 WQGSFNMG
+23 MG

-58 GFTLFRLMVKLYIER
+58 AFMLFRLMVKLYIER
-73 SRDDEGSR
+73 SRDSEGSR

-116 FSRPAENVKLVL
+116 FSRPAENVKLAL
-128 SDVGVSMVKESQIR
+128 TDTGVALAKESQIR
-142 ARAQANWMASMPE
+142 ARAQASWMAGLPE
-155 MEIFAHGGPANT
+155 IEVFAHGGPANS
-167 DVFEKLCDD
+167 DLFEKLCDD
-176 NDIVEVHV
+176 NDIVEVHI
-184 EAPALGKRTVCA
+184 ESPTRGKLTVCS
-196 WNARNRSNS
+196 WDARNRSNS
-205 ARRIVEIV
+205 ARRIVEV
-213 AIRTGGKLVLTIH
+213 AAIRTGGRLVLTNH
-226 LPVDLEQ
+226 MPVDLDQ

-331 SSSKEL
+331 SSSREL

-355 ISVSGDG
+355 ISVSADG
-362 KIQTVNQALSRMFGE
+362 RIQTVNHALQRMFGAE
-377 ECVRGAVRLEQL
+377 RVGGATRLEQL
-389 FQAEDIVE
+389 FQTADVVE
-397 IRYLMNRSRRTGVAS
+397 IRYLMNRARRTGVAA
-412 RQLDIPRDR
+412 RQLDVPHDR

-454 QKSAAWHEVA
+454 QKAAAWHEVA

-480 SAERIARHLERG
+480 SAERIARHLERA

-497 FARVVR
+497 FARIVR

-509 QEEVVSVKSLVDE
+509 QEEVGSVKSLVDE

-536 SDLNEVVESALA
+536 SDLNDVVESALA
-548 VFSGRLEGISIHKA
+548 VFSGRLEGITIHKS
-562 LGEGLPEVN
+562 LGEGLPVVN

-586 NAAEAMTEVPWRQ
+586 NAAEAMKEVPWRH
-599 LSIRTLAP
+599 LSIRTQAP
-607 TADTVELV
+607 TPDTVELV
-615 VADSGSGISP
+615 VADSGTGITP

-663 EDNHPTGARF
+663 EDNTPTGARF
-673 TIEVPAV
+673 TIEVPA
-680 VQQPAVQ
+680 AVETMMGT
-687 QEVKL
+687 EVRV